1 MVRVRTLPVL
11 FVLFFRLF
19 IIIIIIIIIIIY
31 LFFAFRKIRKVLTG
45 VLAQVRAL
53 MLVYLDANNSI
64 LFSVK

>member
-11 FVLFFRLF
+11 FLLFFRLF
-19 IIIIIIIIIIIY
+19 IIIIIIIY

-45 VLAQVRAL
+45 VLAQVLAL

>member
-19 IIIIIIIIIIIY
+19 IIIIIIIIY

-45 VLAQVRAL
+45 VLAQVLAL